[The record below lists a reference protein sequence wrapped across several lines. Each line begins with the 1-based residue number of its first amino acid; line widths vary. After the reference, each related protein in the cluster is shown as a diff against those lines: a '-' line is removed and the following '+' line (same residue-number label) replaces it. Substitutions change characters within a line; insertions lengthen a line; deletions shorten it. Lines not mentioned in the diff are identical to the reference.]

1 MDCDG
6 KKWNAMLGVFFMM
19 YKKSNHIILSLLLP
33 ISSKG
38 AKWTTDICNEMHQR
52 IQKGIL
58 LFIK

>member
-38 AKWTTDICNEMHQR
+38 AKWDNRYLQ
-52 IQKGIL
+52 
-58 LFIK
+58 